1 MMAVLSIIT
10 DLMKSK
16 YVSTCI
22 TSTIILSKTNRGFL
36 FFHKYLVSFAT
47 DLATINLYTDK
58 H

>member
-22 TSTIILSKTNRGFL
+22 TIILSKTNRGFL